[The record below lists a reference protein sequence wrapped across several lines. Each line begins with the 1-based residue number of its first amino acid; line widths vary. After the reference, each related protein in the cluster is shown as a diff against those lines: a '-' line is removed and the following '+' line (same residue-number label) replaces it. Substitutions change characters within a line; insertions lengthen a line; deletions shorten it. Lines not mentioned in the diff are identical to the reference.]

1 MSTTSDK
8 IDELDQRVT
17 QIEINSAKIDER
29 LSALVSSTSNL
40 KWALWSITLL
50 LLLTVIYGAIGY
62 RGFNQVA
69 NAHADMSKPVIY
81 SKTNVCN

>member
-1 MSTTSDK
+1 MSTTNDK
-8 IDELDQRVT
+8 IDELDQRIT
-17 QIEINSAKIDER
+17 QIEINEAKLDER

-40 KWALWSITLL
+40 KWSLWSITLL

-69 NAHADMSKPVIY
+69 NAYSDMHNPAIIQQSY
-81 SKTNVCN
+81 

>member
-1 MSTTSDK
+1 MSATSDK

-17 QIEINSAKIDER
+17 QIEISEAKLDER

-69 NAHADMSKPVIY
+69 NAYSDMHNPAIIQQ
-81 SKTNVCN
+81 TN

>member
-1 MSTTSDK
+1 MSATSDK

-17 QIEINSAKIDER
+17 AIEINEAKLDER

-62 RGFNQVA
+62 KGFNQVA
-69 NAHADMSKPVIY
+69 NAYSDMSKPAIY
-81 SKTNVCN
+81 SKTNICN

>member
-1 MSTTSDK
+1 MSTTIDK

-17 QIEINSAKIDER
+17 AIEINEAKLDER

-40 KWALWSITLL
+40 KWSLWSITLL

-62 RGFNQVA
+62 GGFNQVT
-69 NAHADMSKPVIY
+69 NAYSDMYKPAIIQQ
-81 SKTNVCN
+81 N

>member
-1 MSTTSDK
+1 MNDTAK
-8 IDELDQRVT
+8 IDNLNERVT
-17 QIEINSAKIDER
+17 MLEISSAKLDER

-40 KWALWSITLL
+40 KWSLWSITLL

-69 NAHADMSKPVIY
+69 NTYSDMHNPAIIKQ
-81 SKTNVCN
+81 N

>member
-1 MSTTSDK
+1 MNDTAK
-8 IDELDQRVT
+8 IDNLDERVT
-17 QIEINSAKIDER
+17 MLEISSAKLDER

-69 NAHADMSKPVIY
+69 NAYSDMHNPAIIQQK
-81 SKTNVCN
+81 

>member
-1 MSTTSDK
+1 MNDTAK
-8 IDELDQRVT
+8 IDNLDERVT
-17 QIEINSAKIDER
+17 MLEISSAKLDER

-69 NAHADMSKPVIY
+69 NAY
-81 SKTNVCN
+81 

>member
-1 MSTTSDK
+1 MSTTIDK

-17 QIEINSAKIDER
+17 AIEISEAKLDER
-29 LSALVSSTSNL
+29 LSALVASTSNL
-40 KWALWSITLL
+40 KWSLWSITLL

-69 NAHADMSKPVIY
+69 NAYSDMHNHAIIQQ
-81 SKTNVCN
+81 N

>member
-1 MSTTSDK
+1 MSATSDK

-17 QIEINSAKIDER
+17 AIEINEAKLDER

-69 NAHADMSKPVIY
+69 NAY
-81 SKTNVCN
+81 SDIHNPAIIQQTDVCN

>member
-1 MSTTSDK
+1 MNDTAK
-8 IDELDQRVT
+8 IDNLDERVT
-17 QIEINSAKIDER
+17 MLEISSAKLDER

-69 NAHADMSKPVIY
+69 HTYSDMHNPAIIQQ
-81 SKTNVCN
+81 NN

>member
-8 IDELDQRVT
+8 LDELDQRVT

-29 LSALVSSTSNL
+29 LSALVASTSNL
-40 KWALWSITLL
+40 KWSLWSITLL

-69 NAHADMSKPVIY
+69 NAYSDMNKPAIIQQ
-81 SKTNVCN
+81 N

>member
-1 MSTTSDK
+1 MSATSDK

-17 QIEINSAKIDER
+17 AIEINEAKLDER

-69 NAHADMSKPVIY
+69 NAYSDMHNPAIIQQ
-81 SKTNVCN
+81 TD

>member
-1 MSTTSDK
+1 MNDTAK
-8 IDELDQRVT
+8 IDNLDERVT
-17 QIEINSAKIDER
+17 MLEISSAKLDER

-69 NAHADMSKPVIY
+69 NTYSDMHNPPIIQQ
-81 SKTNVCN
+81 N

>member
-8 IDELDQRVT
+8 LDELDQRVT
-17 QIEINSAKIDER
+17 NIEINEAKLDER

-40 KWALWSITLL
+40 KWSLWSITLL

-69 NAHADMSKPVIY
+69 NAYSDMHNPAIIRQ
-81 SKTNVCN
+81 N

>member
-8 IDELDQRVT
+8 LDELDQRVT

-29 LSALVSSTSNL
+29 LSSLVSSTSNL
-40 KWALWSITLL
+40 KWSLWSITIL

-62 RGFNQVA
+62 RGFNQVT
-69 NAHADMSKPVIY
+69 NKYSDMHNPAIIQQ
-81 SKTNVCN
+81 N

>member
-1 MSTTSDK
+1 MSATNDK
-8 IDELDQRVT
+8 IEELDQRVT
-17 QIEINSAKIDER
+17 AIEINEAKLDER

-40 KWALWSITLL
+40 KWSLWSITLL

-69 NAHADMSKPVIY
+69 NAYSDMHNPSIIQQ
-81 SKTNVCN
+81 N

>member
-1 MSTTSDK
+1 MNDTAK
-8 IDELDQRVT
+8 IDNLDERVT
-17 QIEINSAKIDER
+17 RLEISSAKIDER

-69 NAHADMSKPVIY
+69 NAYSDMHNPAIIQQH
-81 SKTNVCN
+81 

>member
-1 MSTTSDK
+1 MSATNDK
-8 IDELDQRVT
+8 IEELDQRVT
-17 QIEINSAKIDER
+17 AIEINEAKLDER

-40 KWALWSITLL
+40 KWSLWSITLL

-69 NAHADMSKPVIY
+69 NAYSDMHNPATIQQ
-81 SKTNVCN
+81 N

>member
-1 MSTTSDK
+1 MSATSDK

-17 QIEINSAKIDER
+17 QIEISEAKLDER

-69 NAHADMSKPVIY
+69 NTY
-81 SKTNVCN
+81 SDIHNPPIIQQN

>member
-1 MSTTSDK
+1 MSATSDK

-17 QIEINSAKIDER
+17 QIEISSAKLDER

-69 NAHADMSKPVIY
+69 HAYSDMHNPAIIQQ
-81 SKTNVCN
+81 TD

>member
-1 MSTTSDK
+1 MMSATSDK

-17 QIEINSAKIDER
+17 AIEINEAKLDER

-40 KWALWSITLL
+40 KWSLWSITLL

-69 NAHADMSKPVIY
+69 NAYSDMHNPAII
-81 SKTNVCN
+81 

>member
-1 MSTTSDK
+1 MSATIDK

-17 QIEINSAKIDER
+17 AIEISEAKLDER

-69 NAHADMSKPVIY
+69 HTYSDMHNPAIIQQ
-81 SKTNVCN
+81 TD

>member
-1 MSTTSDK
+1 MSATSDK

-17 QIEINSAKIDER
+17 AIEINEAKLDER

-40 KWALWSITLL
+40 KWSLWSITLL

-69 NAHADMSKPVIY
+69 NAYSDMHNQAIIQQ
-81 SKTNVCN
+81 N

>member
-1 MSTTSDK
+1 MSATNDK

-17 QIEINSAKIDER
+17 AIEISEAKLDER

-40 KWALWSITLL
+40 KWSLWSITLL

-69 NAHADMSKPVIY
+69 NAYSDMHNPAIIQQ
-81 SKTNVCN
+81 TD

>member
-8 IDELDQRVT
+8 IEELDQRVT
-17 QIEINSAKIDER
+17 QIEINEAKLDER

-40 KWALWSITLL
+40 KWSLWSITLL

-69 NAHADMSKPVIY
+69 NAYSDMHNPAIIHQ
-81 SKTNVCN
+81 N

>member
-1 MSTTSDK
+1 MSTTIDK

-17 QIEINSAKIDER
+17 QIEINEAKLDER

-40 KWALWSITLL
+40 KWSLWSITLL

-69 NAHADMSKPVIY
+69 NAYSDMHNPAII
-81 SKTNVCN
+81 

>member
-1 MSTTSDK
+1 MNDTAR
-8 IDELDQRVT
+8 IDNLDERLT
-17 QIEINSAKIDER
+17 RLEINEAKLDER

-69 NAHADMSKPVIY
+69 NAYSDMHNPAIIQQ
-81 SKTNVCN
+81 N